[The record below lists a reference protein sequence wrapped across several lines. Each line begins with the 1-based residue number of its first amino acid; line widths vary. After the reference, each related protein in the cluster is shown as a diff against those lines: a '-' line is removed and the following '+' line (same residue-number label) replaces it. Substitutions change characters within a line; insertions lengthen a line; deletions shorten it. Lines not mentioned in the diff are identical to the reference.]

1 MMKIVSKEEIEESKK
16 VMPWIRENMDVDEI
30 CPYLAEDAPDDV
42 KAIYARWKAE
52 KRNLIKI

>member
-1 MMKIVSKEEIEESKK
+1 MMQIVSKEEIEESKK

-52 KRNLIKI
+52 EKKSD

>member
-1 MMKIVSKEEIEESKK
+1 MMVNPSAKELAEMKL
-16 VMPWIRENMDVDEI
+16 VLPWIRENMDVDEI

-52 KRNLIKI
+52 GKKSD